1 MNLQKMQVGWLER
14 SFAILNRLATKR
26 GRNAMPAH
34 LTVGIEGEDAV
45 LFYLQRKGYTVVA
58 RRWSSG
64 DVPGD
69 VDLIAWDGPMLC
81 FIEVKTRT
89 AHDLTPAETAVD
101 EHKRNVLRRLARRYL
116 RQLPQQTAPPV
127 RFDVVSVYQVPG
139 RDREFQ
145 HFEGSFSGS
154 APAAPSALNLSLQL
168 MSSILIAAPRS
179 SSSFQT
185 EFSSLKFAG
194 NFLLLAHNGVAVKPG
209 EVVIGRSLQTSP

>member
-14 SFAILNRLATKR
+14 SLAGLNRLATKR

-34 LTVGIEGEDAV
+34 LAVGIEGEDAV

-81 FIEVKTRT
+81 FVEVKTRT

-101 EHKRNVLRRLARRYL
+101 EHKRNVLRRLARRYV

-127 RFDVVSVYQVPG
+127 RFDVISVYLVPG
-139 RDREFQ
+139 YPREFQ
-145 HFEGSFSGS
+145 HFERSFGWETSWGS
-154 APAAPSALNLSLQL
+154 
-168 MSSILIAAPRS
+168 
-179 SSSFQT
+179 
-185 EFSSLKFAG
+185 
-194 NFLLLAHNGVAVKPG
+194 
-209 EVVIGRSLQTSP
+209 

>member
-1 MNLQKMQVGWLER
+1 MVCMESIRLMRVAWTER
-14 SFAILNRLATKR
+14 ALHGLHWIAQKR
-26 GRNAMPAH
+26 GRTSSLPAH

-101 EHKRNVLRRLARRYL
+101 EHKRNVLRRLARRYV
-116 RQLPQQTAPPV
+116 RQLPQMTAPPV
-127 RFDVVSVYQVPG
+127 RFDVVSVYLVPQ
-139 RDREFQ
+139 REPEFQ
-145 HFEGSFSGS
+145 HFEGSFGWGD
-154 APAAPSALNLSLQL
+154 NW
-168 MSSILIAAPRS
+168 RD
-179 SSSFQT
+179 
-185 EFSSLKFAG
+185 
-194 NFLLLAHNGVAVKPG
+194 
-209 EVVIGRSLQTSP
+209 